1 MVPFMCVNESPC
13 WVTVTPL
20 AASDAISRSSF
31 CILFKSAMPSARL
44 SFAISRGARRFV
56 GMRSDRFARKRVS
69 LAFNGDTDDT
79 HRRTDL
85 ALRA

>member
-44 SFAISRGARRFV
+44 SFAISRARASF
-56 GMRSDRFARKRVS
+56 
-69 LAFNGDTDDT
+69 
-79 HRRTDL
+79 
-85 ALRA
+85 